1 MADAD
6 IAHVVRS
13 LTATI
18 RAECTDIDNTRSVP
32 LSVIARLRSAGVFR
46 MLAPRDIG
54 GAETDPL
61 AFFDV
66 VEAAASADGSVGWVV
81 MIGGCYATFG
91 GLLSPE
97 GAAEIFGDPSTI
109 SAGAFRPEG
118 TAIEVDGGY
127 RVTGRWSLGSG
138 ASHANWFIGGCVVM
152 RDGKPVQ
159 TASGAPLMREVFM
172 PASAVQVVDT
182 WNSTGLRGTAS
193 HDYTV
198 DNVFVPSSR
207 TLWFQDPPT
216 CGRSLYRMPPIA
228 MFATFIS
235 AVPLG
240 IARHAIDAFVALARA
255 KTLAMAPGV
264 VAERPVAQV
273 TVGRAHALVSAGR
286 AYVRGALESLWAR
299 VAAGDA
305 PTLADRGALWTAAT
319 HAGHSALEAIQLLYG
334 AAGADA
340 VYARCPL
347 DRCLRDARTAVQH
360 VVLQQNNYE
369 HAGRLILG
377 TGEPPRAWMMD
388 YRGEKDGG

>member
-18 RAECTDIDNTRSVP
+18 RADCTDIDNTRSVP
-32 LSVIARLRSAGVFR
+32 ASVIETLRRAGVFR

-152 RDGKPVQ
+152 RD
-159 TASGAPLMREVFM
+159 
-172 PASAVQVVDT
+172 
-182 WNSTGLRGTAS
+182 
-193 HDYTV
+193 
-198 DNVFVPSSR
+198 
-207 TLWFQDPPT
+207 
-216 CGRSLYRMPPIA
+216 
-228 MFATFIS
+228 
-235 AVPLG
+235 
-240 IARHAIDAFVALARA
+240 
-255 KTLAMAPGV
+255 
-264 VAERPVAQV
+264 
-273 TVGRAHALVSAGR
+273 
-286 AYVRGALESLWAR
+286 
-299 VAAGDA
+299 
-305 PTLADRGALWTAAT
+305 
-319 HAGHSALEAIQLLYG
+319 
-334 AAGADA
+334 
-340 VYARCPL
+340 
-347 DRCLRDARTAVQH
+347 
-360 VVLQQNNYE
+360 
-369 HAGRLILG
+369 
-377 TGEPPRAWMMD
+377 
-388 YRGEKDGG
+388 

>member
-1 MADAD
+1 MGEAS
-6 IAHVVRS
+6 IVEVVRS

-18 RAECTDIDNTRSVP
+18 RADCGDIDRTRAVP
-32 LSVIARLRSAGVFR
+32 VSVIERLRSAGVFR
-46 MLAPRDIG
+46 MLAPREFG

-91 GLLSPE
+91 GLLSRE
-97 GAAEIFGDPSTI
+97 GAAEIFGDPATI

-127 RVTGRWSLGSG
+127 RVSGRWSLGSG
-138 ASHANWFIGGCVVM
+138 SSHANWFIAGCVVM
-152 RDGKPVQ
+152 RDGQPAR
-159 TASGAPLMREVFM
+159 TPGGAPLMREVFM
-172 PASAVQVVDT
+172 PVSDVHVIDT
-182 WNSTGLRGTAS
+182 WDSTGLRGTAS

-198 DNVFVPSSR
+198 DNVFVPTSR
-207 TLWFQDPPT
+207 TLWFQDQPAT
-216 CGRSLYRMPPIA
+216 ARSLYRMPSIA

-240 IARHAIDAFVALARA
+240 IARHAMDAFVKLARE
-255 KTLAMAPGV
+255 KKMPVPGSGV
-264 VAERPVAQV
+264 VADRAVAQA
-273 TVGRAHALVSAGR
+273 TLGRASALVSAGH
-286 AYVRGALESLWAR
+286 AYVRGALDSLWSR
-299 VAAGDA
+299 VDAGHA
-305 PTLADRGALWTAAT
+305 PTVADRGALWIAAT
-319 HAGHSALEAIQLLYG
+319 HAAHSALEAIELLYG

-377 TGEPPRAWMMD
+377 GEPARVWMID
-388 YRGEKDGG
+388 YRGEG

>member
-1 MADAD
+1 MAENN
-6 IAHVVRS
+6 IVQVVRS
-13 LTATI
+13 LTSTI
-18 RAECTDIDNTRSVP
+18 RADCSDIDQTRAVP
-32 LSVIARLRSAGVFR
+32 PPVIEKLRSAGVFR
-46 MLAPRDIG
+46 MLAPREIG

-66 VEAAASADGSVGWVV
+66 VEGAAAADGSVGWVA

-91 GLLSPE
+91 GLLSPA

-109 SAGAFRPEG
+109 TAGAFRPEG

-138 ASHANWFIGGCVVM
+138 ASHANWFIAGCVVM

-159 TASGAPLMREVFM
+159 AASGAPLMREVFV

-198 DNVFVPSSR
+198 DNVFVPASR
-207 TLWFQDPPT
+207 TLWFQDPPN

-240 IARHAIDAFVALARA
+240 IARHAIDTFVALARG
-255 KTLAMAPGV
+255 KMLAMGTGV
-264 VAERPVAQV
+264 VAERPVAQA
-273 TVGRAHALVSAGR
+273 TVGRAHALVSAGH
-286 AYVRGALESLWAR
+286 AYVRGALENLWSR
-299 VAAGDA
+299 VDAGHA
-305 PTLADRGALWTAAT
+305 PTLVDRGALWTAAT
-319 HAGHSALEAIQLLYG
+319 HAAHSGLEAIELLYG

-369 HAGRLILG
+369 HAGRLMLG
-377 TGEPPRAWMMD
+377 GEPPRVWMID
-388 YRGEKDGG
+388 YRGEG